1 MKERM
6 KKAVIVGCN
15 GQDGTIAYDLLSGEN
30 YTVMGIDRGV
40 VKGSSRNRLIDISIF
55 DDVTGMLREFKPDE
69 VYYFA
74 AFHHSS
80 EDKAEADVLNLFGE
94 SYRINVQALLH
105 FLEGMRRFSPQTRLF
120 YAGSSLLFG
129 DADVEVQDE
138 STPFKPETV
147 YGITKLDG
155 ILSCR
160 YYRKTY
166 GMFASIGIFYNHES
180 QFRTE
185 NFISK
190 KIIQGALDIKRGKK
204 DKLVLGNLQ
213 AEVDWGYAPDYVDA
227 AYRILQAD
235 APGEFIIA
243 TGKRHSVLDFVNIAF
258 DYLGLNWEDHVTE
271 NKTVLTRN
279 RKTLVGDPSKLMNT
293 TGWRPT
299 VDFKEMIR
307 LLLIAEGAEL

>member
-1 MKERM
+1 M

-15 GQDGTIAYDLLSGEN
+15 GQDGKIAYGFLSAKN
-30 YTVMGIDRGV
+30 YDVIGIDRGV
-40 VKGSSRNRLIDISIF
+40 IKGSSGSLSIDISIF
-55 DDVTGMLREFKPDE
+55 EDVAGLLNDFRPDE

-80 EDKAEADVLNLFGE
+80 EDRAAEDVMNLFE
-94 SYRINVQALLH
+94 QSYRINVRALLH
-105 FLEGMRRFSPQTRLF
+105 FLEGIRKFSPQTRLF

-129 DADVEVQDE
+129 DADEEIQNE
-138 STPFKPETV
+138 STPFKPETI

-160 YYRKTY
+160 YYRKSY
-166 GMFASIGIFYNHES
+166 GMFASTGIFYNHES
-180 QFRTE
+180 QYRTE

-190 KIIQGALDIKRGKK
+190 KIIKGALDISRGKK
-204 DKLVLGNLQ
+204 DKLVLGNLS

-227 AYRILQAD
+227 AHRILQTD
-235 APGEFIIA
+235 SPDEFIIA
-243 TGKRHSVLDFVNIAF
+243 TGKLHSVLDFASITF
-258 DYLGLNWEDHVTE
+258 DYLGLNWRDHVIE

-279 RKTLVGDPSKLMNT
+279 RKTLAGDPSRLMQL

>member
-1 MKERM
+1 M
-6 KKAVIVGCN
+6 KKAIIVGCN
-15 GQDGTIAYDLLSGEN
+15 GQDGRIAYDLLSSKN
-30 YTVMGIDRGV
+30 YHILGIDRGM
-40 VKGSSRNRLIDISIF
+40 VKGSSRSLPIDVSIF
-55 DDVTGMLREFKPDE
+55 DDVAGILKEFKPDE

-80 EDKAEADVLNLFGE
+80 EDKATEDALNLFKE
-94 SYRINVQALLH
+94 SYRINVLALLH
-105 FLEGMRRFSPQTRLF
+105 FLEGMRKFSPQTRLF

-129 DADVEVQDE
+129 DADEDIQNE
-138 STPFKPETV
+138 SSPFKPETV

-155 ILSCR
+155 VLSCR
-160 YYRKTY
+160 YYRKSY
-166 GMFASIGIFYNHES
+166 GLFASTGIFYNHES
-180 QFRTE
+180 QYRTE

-190 KIIQGALDIKRGKK
+190 KIIKGALDIRRGKK
-204 DKLVLGNLQ
+204 EKLVLGNLH

-227 AYRILQAD
+227 AHRILQTD
-235 APGEFIIA
+235 APDEFIVA
-243 TGKRHSVLDFVNIAF
+243 TGKLHSVRDFVSITF
-258 DYLGLNWEDHVTE
+258 DYLGLNWKDHVTE

-279 RKTLVGDPSKLMNT
+279 RKTLLGNPSRLMQT

>member
-1 MKERM
+1 MK

-15 GQDGTIAYDLLSGEN
+15 GQDGRIAYDFLSSKN
-30 YTVMGIDRGV
+30 YDVLGIDRGLI
-40 VKGSSRNRLIDISIF
+40 KGSSRSLPIDISIF
-55 DDVTGMLREFKPDE
+55 DDVAGILKEFKPDE

-80 EDKAEADVLNLFGE
+80 EDKAAEDALNLFKE
-94 SYRINVQALLH
+94 SYRINVLALLH
-105 FLEGMRRFSPQTRLF
+105 FLEGMRKFSPKTRLF

-129 DADVEVQDE
+129 DADEEIQNE

-155 ILSCR
+155 VLSCR
-160 YYRKTY
+160 YYRNSY
-166 GMFASIGIFYNHES
+166 GIFASTGIFYNHES
-180 QFRTE
+180 QYRTE

-190 KIIQGALDIKRGKK
+190 KIIKGALDIRRGKK
-204 DKLVLGNLQ
+204 EKLVLGNLH

-227 AYRILQAD
+227 AHRILQTD

-243 TGKRHSVLDFVNIAF
+243 TGKLHSVLDLVSITFG
-258 DYLGLNWEDHVTE
+258 YLGLNWKDHVIE

-279 RKTLVGDPSKLMNT
+279 RKTLVGDPSKLMQV

-299 VDFKEMIR
+299 VDFREMIR